1 MTTNDQATFM
11 RNVQLGL
18 WRQIWPAA
26 GLAVAVVANL
36 AWIGFLAYAA
46 YDLAT
51 LL

>member
-1 MTTNDQATFM
+1 MTTVDQATFVG
-11 RNVQLGL
+11 NVQLGL

-36 AWIGFLAYAA
+36 AWIGFLVYAA
-46 YDLAT
+46 YDLAI